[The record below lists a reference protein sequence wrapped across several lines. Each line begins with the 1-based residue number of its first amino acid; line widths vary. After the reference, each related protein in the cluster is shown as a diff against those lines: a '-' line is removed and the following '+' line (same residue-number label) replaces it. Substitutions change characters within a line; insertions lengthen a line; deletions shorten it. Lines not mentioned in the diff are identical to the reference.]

1 LNCVLNKKTK
11 KKLLMRTNETVRCLI
26 IDDEPIARRI
36 IKSHLA
42 KVTGFTVE
50 AECSHAL
57 EGYSLLQSKNPDLLF
72 LDIQMPQLNGLDFL
86 RALHKKPRVI
96 IVSAHRDFALEGFEL
111 DVIDY
116 LLKPVSF
123 ERFLMALDKFQQRQ
137 ADNTA
142 APVSTPPEK
151 EQHLFI
157 RANRKTVKLPLSSIL
172 YIESMSDYLK
182 IHTSDQIYL
191 TKEKISVIEQKLP
204 PEFLRIHR
212 SFIINTRH
220 LRAFSPEMVELGG
233 QELPIS
239 RSMRHQVLEVLQE
252 D

>member
-1 LNCVLNKKTK
+1 MLTP
-11 KKLLMRTNETVRCLI
+11 EPIRCLI
-26 IDDEPIARRI
+26 IDDEPIARRV
-36 IKSHLA
+36 IKSHLT
-42 KVTGFTVE
+42 KVEGFTID

-57 EGYSLLQSKNPDLLF
+57 EGFSLLQSKNPDLLF

-86 RALHKKPRVI
+86 RALHRKPKVI
-96 IVSAHRDFALEGFEL
+96 IVSAHRDYALEGFEL

-123 ERFLMALDKFQQRQ
+123 ERFLMALDKFRQRQ
-137 ADNTA
+137 MGNTIT
-142 APVSTPPEK
+142 STSAPPET

-157 RANRKTVKLPLSSIL
+157 RANRKTVKLPLATIQ
-172 YIESMSDYLK
+172 YIESISDYLK
-182 IHTSDQIYL
+182 VHTPDQTYL

-204 PEFLRIHR
+204 EQFLRIHR

-220 LRAFSPEMVELGG
+220 LKAYTPEIVELGG

-239 RSMRHQVLEVLQE
+239 RSMRRKVMEVLQE
-252 D
+252 R

>member
-1 LNCVLNKKTK
+1 
-11 KKLLMRTNETVRCLI
+11 MQTNDSVRCLI

-36 IKSHLA
+36 IKNHLA
-42 KVTGFTVE
+42 RVSGFTVE

-57 EGYSLLQSKNPDLLF
+57 EGFSLLQKKKPDLLF

-86 RALHKKPRVI
+86 RALHQKPAVI

-123 ERFLMALDKFQQRQ
+123 ERFLMALDKFRQRQ
-137 ADNTA
+137 AGNT
-142 APVSTPPEK
+142 STPSPAPPEK

-157 RANRKTVKLPLSSIL
+157 RANRKTVKLPLSGIR

-182 IHTSDQIYL
+182 IHTADQTYL

-204 PEFLRIHR
+204 SEFLRIHR
-212 SFIINTRH
+212 SFIINTHH
-220 LRAFSPEMVELGG
+220 LRAFSPEMVDLGG

-239 RSMRHQVLEVLQE
+239 RSMRRQVLEVLQE
-252 D
+252 DQPPAN